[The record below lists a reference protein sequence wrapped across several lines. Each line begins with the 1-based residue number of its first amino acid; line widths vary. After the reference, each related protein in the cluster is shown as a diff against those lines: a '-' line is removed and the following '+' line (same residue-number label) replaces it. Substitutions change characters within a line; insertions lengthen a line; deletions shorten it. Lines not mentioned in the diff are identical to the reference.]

1 MILEGRTLAKQ
12 IRLSLPARAEAAREK
27 LGRAIRLHAYGCAD
41 DYAAFLY
48 LNKEVEAARKTGV
61 EAHAFALSSST
72 SAKEFLAMLKADA
85 ANPQVD
91 AVLVARPLP
100 PQLAQS
106 GYERILPPEKDVD
119 GMSHVN
125 MGNLFLCKTWDEVKK
140 LPGFVSCTAMAVIRL
155 LEFHRINPSG
165 MEAAVIGRSFNV
177 GRPLAHLLT
186 CKNATV
192 KICHTYTQ
200 DLKKSLHAMNLIC
213 CAAGKP
219 NLLTADMAEPSA
231 VIMDIA
237 TNAAPDGQLCGDAQ
251 TEALLQKGCA
261 VSPVPGGVGPVTLAC
276 LLENIILSGE
286 RKI

>member
-12 IRLSLPARAEAAREK
+12 IRLSLPARAEAARNK
-27 LGRAIRLHAYGCAD
+27 LGRPIRLHAYGCAD

-61 EAHAFALSSST
+61 DAQAFALSAST

-85 ANPQVD
+85 ADPQVD

-106 GYERILPPEKDVD
+106 GYERILPPEKDAD

-125 MGNLFLCKTWDEVKK
+125 MGNLFLCKTWEEVKK

-155 LEFHRINPSG
+155 LEYHRINPSG

-192 KICHTYTQ
+192 KICHTFTQ
-200 DLKKSLHAMNLIC
+200 DLKKSLHGMNLIC

-237 TNAAPDGQLCGDAQ
+237 TNAAPDGRLCGDAQ

>member
-1 MILEGRTLAKQ
+1 M
-12 IRLSLPARAEAAREK
+12 REK
-27 LGRAIRLHAYGCAD
+27 LGRPVRLHAYGCAD

-48 LNKEVEAARKTGV
+48 LNKEVQAARNTGV
-61 EAHAFALSSST
+61 EARAVALTSST
-72 SAKEFLAMLKADA
+72 SAKEFLALLKADA

-100 PQLAQS
+100 AQLTHS
-106 GYERILPPEKDVD
+106 GYERVLPPEKDVD

-125 MGNLFLCKTWDEVKK
+125 MGNLFLCKTWADVQN
-140 LPGFVSCTAMAVIRL
+140 LPGFVSCTALAVIRL
-155 LEFHRINPSG
+155 LEHHRIDPQG

-192 KICHTYTQ
+192 KTCHTHTR
-200 DLKKSLHAMNLIC
+200 DLKKSLQNMDLIC
-213 CAAGKP
+213 CAAGHP
-219 NLLTADMAEPSA
+219 NLLTADMVSA
-231 VIMDIA
+231 RAAVLDIA